1 MSRNSNNQ
9 RKGRQYDEKVCI
21 SPTTTGKIYEL
32 IKDIAKSRSKIIALS
47 EENSD
52 VSCSYECNLVA
63 CEDRLTACLGDLG
76 DMIGFT
82 IMSDVIENEE
92 VEL

>member
-1 MSRNSNNQ
+1 MKKYVSLQPQ
-9 RKGRQYDEKVCI
+9 RE
-21 SPTTTGKIYEL
+21 KIYEL